1 MNYLTHF
8 RKILILPLLTFLSLG
23 AIFAL
28 ATSAYAQNLF
38 VSINAVSFNSD
49 GGIFEYT
56 PTGVQSTYAHGVTS
70 PRGLTFDSVGNLF
83 VAKTLGVHRAP
94 NLGIGTVLKFNLRNR
109 VSTFGGPANDFV
121 FEGLA
126 TDIAGNVFVMAQDV
140 NSPALAGTIYK
151 FAPDGTRT
159 IFGTTPGQSFGLAFD
174 SAGNLFAAD
183 GLDQTIY
190 EFAPDGTRTVFA
202 GPNAFT
208 DDEGPVGLAFDSAGN
223 LFVST
228 EGPED
233 PSPGQILKFTP
244 TGDESTFATG
254 LTYPRG
260 LAFDESGNLFVA
272 EDRLFPDGDILTF
285 APGGGP
291 PTVFATGLRRPQ
303 FLTFG
308 PPR

>member
-1 MNYLTHF
+1 MNPLTQF
-8 RKILILPLLTFLSLG
+8 KKIRILPLLTFLSLG

-28 ATSAYAQNLF
+28 ATSAYAQNLY
-38 VSINAVSFNSD
+38 VSIDAVVTYPD

-56 PTGVQSTYAHGVTS
+56 PTGVQSTYASGLTA
-70 PRGLTFDSVGNLF
+70 PRGLAFDSVGNLF
-83 VAKTLGVHRAP
+83 VTETITGRSP
-94 NLGIGTVLKFNLRNR
+94 NGIARVLKSSQLHQK
-109 VSTFGGPANDFV
+109 TAFGSPINDF
-121 FEGLA
+121 FSEGLVID
-126 TDIAGNVFVMAQDV
+126 TAGNVFVMAQDLT
-140 NSPALAGTIYK
+140 SPALAGTIYK

-183 GLDQTIY
+183 TLDQTIY
-190 EFAPDGTRTVFA
+190 EFAPDGTQTVFA
-202 GPNAFT
+202 GPSAFT
-208 DDEGPVGLAFDSAGN
+208 DEEGPVGLAFDSAGN

-233 PSPGQILKFTP
+233 PGPGQILKFTP